1 MYAEIEN
8 PSGGAVIADLV
19 VTQPLIPPVAQ
30 VLRRRKRNLMI
41 QAQSVADSNT
51 RKTIIV
57 ICPLCDVQ
65 GHTRAN
71 CVRRNVE
78 AAIQ

>member
-1 MYAEIEN
+1 MYAEVEN
-8 PSGGAVIADLV
+8 PSGGTVIADLV
-19 VTQPLIPPVAQ
+19 ATQHLITPVVQ
-30 VLRRRKRNLMI
+30 VLRGRKRKLRI
-41 QAQSVADSNT
+41 ELQSVADSNT
-51 RKTIIV
+51 RKTRIV

-65 GHTRAN
+65 GHTRAT